1 MNRYYLI
8 ITCLVAV
15 LTTNAQITIDDA
27 DLMNAGDTFRVSFAN
42 PNQATAASL
51 ATQTGANYTWDFSM
65 LIPVSQDVD
74 TFLSVLNAN
83 PIYLLTFS
91 NLGFNPNRANIA
103 KAEGAL
109 PALPLP
115 VTLDN
120 PVTFFYKTTANFRS
134 PGTGIEVASL
144 PTAFPYNG
152 DKDSIYL
159 FPLNFNDN
167 DSCSFSGGINIPGLG
182 YYGTAQKRVNLVDGW
197 GVVTTPYGTF
207 DALRIKTI
215 LTGKDTLADTSGF
228 GFSIPR
234 ARQTKYKWLAKNEGI
249 PVLEITVTTT
259 FGQSAVTEIKYRD
272 NFGPFL
278 SSINQLEFIDGL
290 QAWTANDLLYVR
302 YNLLHAS
309 NVSLTIYDAKGA
321 RIKQQQFAGNKGEQL
336 LPVAIAD
343 MNAGVYIAEII
354 AGNKKYSTRFQIR

>member
-1 MNRYYLI
+1 MNKYYL
-8 ITCLVAV
+8 LVALLMGAV
-15 LTTNAQITIDDA
+15 CAHAQITIDDT
-27 DLMNAGDTFRVSFAN
+27 DLINAGDTFRVSFAN
-42 PNQATAASL
+42 PNQATAATL

-120 PVTFFYKTTANFRS
+120 PVTFFYKTTSNFRS
-134 PGTGIEVASL
+134 PGTGIEVASV
-144 PTAFPYNG
+144 PTAFPYDN
-152 DKDSIYL
+152 DKDTIYYL
-159 FPLNFNDN
+159 PLNFGDN
-167 DSCSFSGGINIPGLG
+167 DSCAFAGGISIPGLG
-182 YYGTAQKRVNLVDGW
+182 YYGTSQKRVNLVDGW
-197 GVVTTPYGTF
+197 GQVTTPYGTF
-207 DALRIKTI
+207 DALRVKTI

-228 GFSIPR
+228 GFAIPR

-249 PVLEITVTTT
+249 PVLEITVTTS
-259 FGQSAVTEIKYRD
+259 FGQSNVSEIKYRD

-278 SSINQLEFIDGL
+278 SSLIQLEYIDNMN
-290 QAWTANDLLYVR
+290 AWAANNVLYVK
-302 YNLLHAS
+302 YNLLHAAK
-309 NVSLTIYDAKGA
+309 VTLTIYDAKGA
-321 RIKQQQFAGNKGEQL
+321 RIKEQSFSGNKGEQL
-336 LPVAIAD
+336 QTLETSSLPQGI
-343 MNAGVYIAEII
+343 YLAEVI
-354 AGNKKYSTRFQIR
+354 AGNKKYVSRFQIK